1 MTKVTLRL
9 RKVKNNKEMSYYYLD
24 FYPPVFN
31 PMTRKTRRHE
41 YLNFSVYNN
50 PQNKLQ
56 REHNDDIR
64 MRAEA
69 MRSRRELEII
79 NMEYN
84 IFDQKVLNESFIEF
98 FEEEGRT
105 KHTKWHA
112 ACQQFKKYVNGK
124 CSFANVTVEVC
135 EGFKNFLLSE
145 AVNRRDGQ
153 PLNVNTASAYY
164 CMLKCCIKDAFKA
177 KKMKDNPLDYLDRIQ
192 EKPTKRPY
200 LTKEEVLRLKEA
212 PCKYDVLKNASMFAI
227 LKSQLIRDYKEHEAD
242 VLFQTVG
249 NIFSG
254 QVNGKTADDFDHQI
268 DDKFFYGKILID
280 RKAQKERRKNWVD
293 IPRITS
299 FGEEEIRE
307 QIFSHPEEAM
317 AEYYKLKI
325 LEGSIV
331 YAPDELKAKSLEMA
345 RATVGKKREKLLEEI
360 TAKAQENAVQKRIT
374 ANLQQIRQDV
384 KNIIARETA
393 SSEPD
398 PETQA
403 IARQAEE
410 DERKRQ
416 AIAEKNRKVDAVS

>member
-9 RKVKNNKEMSYYYLD
+9 RQVKNNKEMSYYYLD

-98 FEEEGRT
+98 FEEEART

-112 ACQQFKKYVNGK
+112 SCQQFKKYVNGK

-177 KKMKDNPLDYLDRIQ
+177 KKMKDNPLDYLGRIQ

-212 PCKYDVLKNASMFAI
+212 PCRYDVLKNASMFAI
-227 LKSQLIRDYKEHEAD
+227 LTGLRRSDIITLDWSDIRIAPDGGPCITKKIVKPDREEIIYISDEA
-242 VLFQTVG
+242 LSYCG
-249 NIFSG
+249 KPYEKG
-254 QVNGKTADDFDHQI
+254 QVFVGLTTNMTNKP
-268 DDKFFYGKILID
+268 L
-280 RKAQKERRKNWVD
+280 KNWLKRAGIDKNFTFHCFRHTFATLQLAEGTDIYTVSQQLSHRFLSTTQIYADLVD
-293 IPRITS
+293 EKRRASANALT
-299 FGEEEIRE
+299 
-307 QIFSHPEEAM
+307 
-317 AEYYKLKI
+317 LK
-325 LEGSIV
+325 G
-331 YAPDELKAKSLEMA
+331 
-345 RATVGKKREKLLEEI
+345 
-360 TAKAQENAVQKRIT
+360 N
-374 ANLQQIRQDV
+374 
-384 KNIIARETA
+384 
-393 SSEPD
+393 
-398 PETQA
+398 
-403 IARQAEE
+403 E
-410 DERKRQ
+410 D
-416 AIAEKNRKVDAVS
+416 